1 METGDLITLYRKQAG
16 LTIDELADKSGVPIG
31 TLKKIIGGVTK
42 APTLP
47 NMKAIAKALGKTLAD
62 FDDDHW
68 AKKSPNV
75 GQPTLRDNQ
84 ESIIMNL
91 VHGLDDAQQDFLIAL
106 LKTIQS
112 QNQQRH
118 SAEQATIDDKAPES
132 EPHDQT

>member
-62 FDDDHW
+62 FDDQS
-68 AKKSPNV
+68 AKKSPNED
-75 GQPTLRDNQ
+75 QSTLRDNQ

-91 VHGLDDAQQDFLIAL
+91 VHDLDDAQQDFLIAL

-112 QNQQRH
+112 QNQQRR
-118 SAEQATIDDKAPES
+118 SAEQAAVDDKAPES
-132 EPHDQT
+132 ELHDQT